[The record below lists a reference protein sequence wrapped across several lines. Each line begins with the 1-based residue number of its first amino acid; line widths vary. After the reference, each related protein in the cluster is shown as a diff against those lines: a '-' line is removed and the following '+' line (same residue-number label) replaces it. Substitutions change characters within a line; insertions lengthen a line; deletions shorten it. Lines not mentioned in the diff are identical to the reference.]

1 MKRLADF
8 PVLRETSPLYNN
20 KKSGIYPSATAG
32 LIAAF
37 LSAPV
42 ISSVV
47 IIKEF
52 GAITLNRIT

>member
-1 MKRLADF
+1 MKPLADF
-8 PVLRETSPLYNN
+8 PVLTETSPLYNN
-20 KKSGIYPSATAG
+20 KKSGIYPAATAG

-37 LSAPV
+37 LSAPAT
-42 ISSVV
+42 SSAA

>member
-1 MKRLADF
+1 MKPLADF
-8 PVLRETSPLYNN
+8 PVLRETPPLYNN
-20 KKSGIYPSATAG
+20 KKSRIYPAASAE

-37 LSAPV
+37 LSAHV
-42 ISSVV
+42 TSSAA